1 MSTVA
6 QTPDPAADEDGAVS
20 GKSGGTQRFLDA
32 IERLGNKV
40 PHPALIFLGLIVIV
54 IVLSHVLYLT
64 GASVTTDVA
73 EPGSVPAV
81 PDYEGGT
88 VVPGYPHPPVGAVP
102 DYEIERETITA
113 NSLLT
118 GDGIRFIFT
127 TAVQNFN
134 DFGVVAVIL
143 VAMIGVGV
151 AEEAGLIAAL
161 IRKMVKVAPR
171 GAITFIIVLL
181 GGLSSVA
188 SDAGYLVLIPLGAAA
203 FVSLGR
209 NPLAGIAA
217 AYAGVSAA
225 FFVNVLIT
233 PADGIITEVTNE
245 TIGLVAP
252 NVELNVTQNFF
263 FSTASLVFC
272 AVVMTWVTERL
283 LEPRLGAW
291 NRSEAPDAP
300 EDAEDAAADT
310 AQTDEETALESRGLR
325 LSLIWTLV
333 AVAVVTLLT
342 ALPNAPLRNPD
353 TGEIFGSSPFMSS
366 LLFIISM
373 LFLAAGLGYGRG
385 AKTLTGSTNVINA
398 IVKTFNGLGGLIF
411 LMLLI
416 AQFIAYFNYSN
427 MSRLAATG
435 LADILE
441 SANIGALALLVG
453 FILLV
458 AVIDLIMPGVIPKWA
473 ILAPIFIPL
482 FFRLGIAPQTVIAAY
497 RVGDGPMNVIT
508 PLMVYLPFIVLVC
521 QRYQKKAG
529 LGTVVSMMI
538 PYTAIVL
545 VTWILFFVAW
555 YLIGIPWGP
564 GAPVHLN

>member
-1 MSTVA
+1 MSAEAVPEKA
-6 QTPDPAADEDGAVS
+6 VKKGGMQRVLDG
-20 GKSGGTQRFLDA
+20 
-32 IERLGNKV
+32 IERVGNKV

-54 IVLSHVLYLT
+54 IVASQILSWAGT
-64 GASVTTDVA
+64 SVTTEVA
-73 EPGSVPAV
+73 EPATVEVAPEYPQGTSVPGNDAPPAPAV
-81 PDYEGGT
+81 PDFEL
-88 VVPGYPHPPVGAVP
+88 H
-102 DYEIERETITA
+102 EETITA
-113 NSLLT
+113 ESLLD

-161 IRKMVKVAPR
+161 IRKMVKVAPK

-181 GGLSSVA
+181 GGISSVA

-203 FVSLGR
+203 FASLGR
-209 NPLAGIAA
+209 HPLAGIAA

-225 FFVNVLIT
+225 FFVNILIT

-245 TIGLVAP
+245 TVALVAP
-252 NVELNVTQNFF
+252 DVNLNVTHNFY
-263 FSTASLVFC
+263 FSIAATLFC
-272 AVVMTWVTERL
+272 ALVMTVITERV
-283 LEPRLGAW
+283 LEPRLGKYDA
-291 NRSEAPDAP
+291 SEAPSDAP
-300 EDAEDAAADT
+300 VDH
-310 AQTDEETALESRGLR
+310 QPTDEEMELESRGLR
-325 LSLIWTLV
+325 WSVYYLLV
-333 AVAVVTLLT
+333 AVAIVSALT
-342 ALPNAPLRNPD
+342 FIPDAPLRNPE

-385 AKTLTGSTNVINA
+385 SKSLTGSTNVINA

-416 AQFIAYFNYSN
+416 AQFIAYFNYTN
-427 MSRLAATG
+427 MSTLAATG
-435 LADILE
+435 LADLLE
-441 SANIGALALLVG
+441 RADIGALPLLIG

-458 AVIDLIMPGVIPKWA
+458 VIIDLIMPGVIPKWA
-473 ILAPIFIPL
+473 ILAPIFVPL
-482 FFRLGIAPQTVIAAY
+482 FYRLGIAPQTVIAAY
-497 RVGDGPMNVIT
+497 RVGDGPVNVIT

-521 QRYQKKAG
+521 QKYRKKAG
-529 LGTVVSMMI
+529 IGTVVSMML
-538 PYTAIVL
+538 PYTFIVL
-545 VTWILFFVAW
+545 VTWMLFYIAW

-564 GAPVHLN
+564 GAPVHLG

>member
-1 MSTVA
+1 MTAEAVPEKPVKKGGM
-6 QTPDPAADEDGAVS
+6 QKVLDG
-20 GKSGGTQRFLDA
+20 
-32 IERLGNKV
+32 IEKAGNKV

-54 IVLSHVLYLT
+54 IVASQILAWT
-64 GASVTTDVA
+64 GTSVTTEVA
-73 EPGSVPAV
+73 EPGTAQVEPEYPGGTSVPGNDAPPAPAV
-81 PDYEGGT
+81 PDFE
-88 VVPGYPHPPVGAVP
+88 VHK
-102 DYEIERETITA
+102 ETITA
-113 NSLLT
+113 KSLLD

-151 AEEAGLIAAL
+151 SEEAGLIAAL

-181 GGLSSVA
+181 GGISSVA

-203 FVSLGR
+203 FASLGR
-209 NPLAGIAA
+209 HPLAGIAA

-225 FFVNVLIT
+225 FFVNILIT

-245 TIGLVAP
+245 TIALVAP
-252 NVELNVTQNFF
+252 DVHLNVTQNLY
-263 FSTASLVFC
+263 FSIASTIFC
-272 AVVMTWVTERL
+272 ALVMTVITERL
-283 LEPRLGAW
+283 LEPRLGKYDA
-291 NRSEAPDAP
+291 SEAPSDAP
-300 EDAEDAAADT
+300 VDH
-310 AQTDEETALESRGLR
+310 QPSDEEMALESRGLR
-325 LSLIWTLV
+325 WSVYYLLV
-333 AVAVVTLLT
+333 AVAIVSALT
-342 ALPNAPLRNPD
+342 FIPGAPLRNPD
-353 TGEIFGSSPFMSS
+353 TGEIFGNSPFMSS

-385 AKTLTGSTNVINA
+385 AKSLVGSTNVINA

-427 MSRLAATG
+427 ISTLAATG
-435 LADILE
+435 LADLLE
-441 SANIGALALLVG
+441 RADIGALPLLIG

-458 AVIDLIMPGVIPKWA
+458 AIIDLIMPGVIPKWA
-473 ILAPIFIPL
+473 ILAPIFVPL
-482 FFRLGIAPQTVIAAY
+482 FYRLGIAPQTVIAAY

-521 QRYQKKAG
+521 QRYRKKAG
-529 LGTVVSMMI
+529 IGTVVSMML
-538 PYTAIVL
+538 PYTFIVL
-545 VTWILFFVAW
+545 VTWTLFYIAW
-555 YLIGIPWGP
+555 YAIGIPWGP
-564 GAPVHLN
+564 DAPVHLG

>member
-1 MSTVA
+1 MTAEAVPEKPVKKGGM
-6 QTPDPAADEDGAVS
+6 QRILDG
-20 GKSGGTQRFLDA
+20 
-32 IERLGNKV
+32 IEKAGNKV

-54 IVLSHVLYLT
+54 IVASQILAWT
-64 GASVTTDVA
+64 GTSVTTEVA
-73 EPGSVPAV
+73 EPATAQVEPEYPGGTSVPGNDAPPAPAV
-81 PDYEGGT
+81 PN
-88 VVPGYPHPPVGAVP
+88 
-102 DYEIERETITA
+102 YEIHKETITA
-113 NSLLT
+113 ESLLD

-151 AEEAGLIAAL
+151 SEEAGLIAAL
-161 IRKMVKVAPR
+161 IRKMVKVAPK

-181 GGLSSVA
+181 GGISSVA

-209 NPLAGIAA
+209 HPLAGIAA

-225 FFVNVLIT
+225 FFVNILIT

-245 TIGLVAP
+245 TIALVAP
-252 NVELNVTQNFF
+252 DVHLNVTQNLF
-263 FSTASLVFC
+263 FSIASTIFC
-272 AVVMTWVTERL
+272 ALVMTVITERI
-283 LEPRLGAW
+283 LEPRLGKYDA
-291 NRSEAPDAP
+291 SEAPVDAP
-300 EDAEDAAADT
+300 VDH
-310 AQTDEETALESRGLR
+310 QPNDEEMALESRGLR
-325 LSLIWTLV
+325 WSVYYLLV
-333 AVAVVTLLT
+333 AVVIVSALT
-342 ALPNAPLRNPD
+342 FIPGAPLRNPD
-353 TGEIFGSSPFMSS
+353 TGEIFGNSPFMSS

-385 AKTLTGSTNVINA
+385 AKTLVGSTNIINA

-427 MSRLAATG
+427 MSVLAATG
-435 LADILE
+435 LADLLE
-441 SANIGALALLVG
+441 RADIGALPLLIG

-458 AVIDLIMPGVIPKWA
+458 LIIDLIMPGVIPKWA

-482 FFRLGIAPQTVIAAY
+482 FYRLGVAPQTVIAAY
-497 RVGDGPMNVIT
+497 RVGDGPVNVIT

-521 QRYQKKAG
+521 QRYRKKAG
-529 LGTVVSMMI
+529 IGTVVSMML
-538 PYTAIVL
+538 PYTFIVL
-545 VTWILFFVAW
+545 ITWTLFYVAW

-564 GAPVHLN
+564 GAPVHLG

>member
-6 QTPDPAADEDGAVS
+6 ESPSNGSPEAEEKPGGA
-20 GKSGGTQRFLDA
+20 QRFLDA
-32 IERLGNKV
+32 IERLGNRV
-40 PHPALIFLGLIVIV
+40 PHPALIFLGLIIGV
-54 IVLSHVLYLT
+54 IVLSHILYLT
-64 GASVTTDVA
+64 GASVTADVA
-73 EPGSVPAV
+73 EPGSLPAV

-88 VVPGYPHPPVGAVP
+88 VNPGYPHPPVGPIP
-102 DYEIERETITA
+102 DYELQRETITA

-151 AEEAGLIAAL
+151 AEEAGLMGAM
-161 IRKMVKVAPR
+161 IRKMVKVAPA
-171 GAITFIIVLL
+171 GLITFIIVLL

-209 NPLAGIAA
+209 HPLAGIAA

-225 FFVNVLIT
+225 FFVNILIT

-245 TIGLVAP
+245 TLGLVAP
-252 NVELNVTQNFF
+252 HVSLNVTHNLF
-263 FSTASLVFC
+263 FSIGSTIFC
-272 AVVMTWVTERL
+272 AVVITWITERL
-283 LEPRLGAW
+283 LEPRLGKW
-291 NRSEAPDAP
+291 DPGEAP
-300 EDAEDAAADT
+300 EDAPKEHVAN
-310 AQTDEETALESRGLR
+310 DEEMSLEARGLR
-325 LSLIWTLV
+325 MSLYWLLGAALV
-333 AVAVVTLLT
+333 IALLT
-342 ALPNAPLRNPD
+342 VLPNAPLRNPD
-353 TGEIFGSSPFMSS
+353 TGEIFGTSPFMSS
-366 LLFIISM
+366 LLFIISI

-385 AKTLTGSTNVINA
+385 AKTLLGSTNVINA
-398 IVKTFNGLGGLIF
+398 IVKTFSGLGGLIF

-427 MSRLAATG
+427 MSRLAATW
-435 LADILE
+435 LADLLE
-441 SANIGALALLVG
+441 RANVGALPLLIG
-453 FILLV
+453 FVILV

-482 FFRLGIAPQTVIAAY
+482 FYQLGIAPQTVIAAY

-521 QRYQKKAG
+521 QRYRRKAG
-529 LGTVVSMMI
+529 MGTVVSMMI
-538 PYTAIVL
+538 PYTGIVL
-545 VTWILFFVAW
+545 VTWLLFYVLW
-555 YLIGIPWGP
+555 YVLGIPWGP
-564 GAPVHLN
+564 DAPVHLG

>member
-1 MSTVA
+1 MNAKAV
-6 QTPDPAADEDGAVS
+6 PDDRPVKKGGMQRVLDG
-20 GKSGGTQRFLDA
+20 
-32 IERLGNKV
+32 IERVGNKV
-40 PHPALIFLGLIVIV
+40 PHPALIFLALIVIV
-54 IVLSHVLYLT
+54 IVLSQILSWAGT
-64 GASVTTDVA
+64 SVTTEVA
-73 EPGSVPAV
+73 EPATVQVA

-88 VVPGYPHPPVGAVP
+88 SVAGNDAPPAPAIP
-102 DYEIERETITA
+102 DYTVKHETITA
-113 NSLLT
+113 ESLLT

-161 IRKMVKVAPR
+161 IRKMVKVAPK

-181 GGLSSVA
+181 GGISSVA

-203 FVSLGR
+203 FASLGR
-209 NPLAGIAA
+209 HPLAGIAA

-245 TIGLVAP
+245 TVALVAP
-252 NVELNVTQNFF
+252 DVHLNVTHNFY
-263 FSTASLVFC
+263 FSIAATLFC
-272 AVVMTWVTERL
+272 AAVMTVITERII
-283 LEPRLGAW
+283 EPRLGKYDPT
-291 NRSEAPDAP
+291 EAPSDAP
-300 EDAEDAAADT
+300 VDHQPSE
-310 AQTDEETALESRGLR
+310 EETKLESRGLR
-325 LSLIWTLV
+325 WSVYYLLV
-333 AVAVVTLLT
+333 AVAIVSALT
-342 ALPNAPLRNPD
+342 FIPKAPLRNPD

-373 LFLAAGLGYGRG
+373 LFLAAGLGYGQG
-385 AKTLTGSTNVINA
+385 AKSLTGSTNVINA

-416 AQFIAYFNYSN
+416 AQFIAYFNYTN
-427 MSRLAATG
+427 MSTLAATG
-435 LADILE
+435 LADLLE
-441 SANIGALALLVG
+441 RADIGALPLLIG

-458 AVIDLIMPGVIPKWA
+458 FVIDLIMPGVIPKWA

-482 FFRLGIAPQTVIAAY
+482 FYRLGIAPQTVIAAY
-497 RVGDGPMNVIT
+497 RVGDGPANVIT

-521 QRYQKKAG
+521 QRYRKKAG
-529 LGTVVSMMI
+529 MGTVVSMML
-538 PYTAIVL
+538 PYTGIVL
-545 VTWILFFVAW
+545 VTWTLFYIVW

-564 GAPVHLN
+564 SAPVHLG